1 MKSLLKYC
9 LEFIRCPI
17 NGNCGSCV
25 LSLQIVHCVL
35 SGVCCRKCIILFV
48 FVFKAKAS
56 KEILM
61 PTLSKQ
67 FLLKNETKGGISCSH
82 STQKAE
88 AGEL

>member
-1 MKSLLKYC
+1 
-9 LEFIRCPI
+9 
-17 NGNCGSCV
+17 
-25 LSLQIVHCVL
+25 
-35 SGVCCRKCIILFV
+35 
-48 FVFKAKAS
+48 
-56 KEILM
+56 M